1 MAEVPARA
9 RFLGWVAGSA
19 AARPLV
25 THLERRARAEQLRTD
40 QEALERAREEANSL
54 WRKNRRTR
62 SIDVLRRALMSNPA
76 ASATWHVYGARLLE
90 VGRGDAAFE
99 ALKNCVEL
107 DPLALDA
114 LELFNELARTRDTG
128 TGYARAAMDRMALV
142 IGDSSAKHREALDFL
157 VPARRTDILE
167 TLATSPDRLVRAVVA
182 LSTFGR
188 PSAQWAT
195 EIEPLG
201 LTEEEKAQAMLVYA
215 LARGRVREAI
225 SLMERMSPADL
236 PARSVRRAVRRAL
249 AKGDIPAAHD
259 LLEHYLRA
267 NPTDRWAGMKY
278 RETQGAVLT
287 DRELT
292 VKGFPFP
299 ARRAGPSYEPSPTR
313 SLYLLHNSLPYH
325 SAGYATRTQGILTA
339 LRGDGWRVDGVT
351 RLGYPYDMDGFR
363 YRESLPPLD
372 TVGDVDYRR
381 MHAHRLVIPKNPL
394 QHYVERYAI
403 EVEHLARTEKPFVIH
418 AASNY
423 LNGLAAVAAAN
434 RLGLP
439 SVYEVRGLWEVTR
452 GSRDPEWAAGEE
464 YAFHARMEADAARH
478 ATEVIAITD
487 ALARELV
494 IRGADAEKITV
505 VPNGVDADAFE
516 PRERD
521 HGLAASLDLEG
532 RVVIGY
538 LGSILDYEG
547 LDVLLQ
553 AVALLPAASRSRVAV
568 LIVGEGPERPRL
580 EEMTRELHLTSAVRF
595 VGRVPHDDVV
605 RYYSL
610 IDIAPF
616 PRLPLPVCEMVSP
629 LKPLEAF
636 AMEKVV
642 VVSSVAALAEMVT
655 DGVTGRVH
663 VKGDAASLAAVLDE
677 LVSDAD
683 ARAALAGA
691 GREWVHAHRTWR
703 QLVGPVGEIYE
714 RLGGQLLRA

>member
-1 MAEVPARA
+1 VADVSARS
-9 RFLGWVAGSA
+9 RFVGWVAASA
-19 AARPLV
+19 AARPMV
-25 THLERRARAEQLRTD
+25 AHLERKARAEQARAEH
-40 QEALERAREEANSL
+40 EALELAREEATSL
-54 WRKNRRTR
+54 WKRNRRTR
-62 SIDVLRRALMSNPA
+62 SIDVLRRTLLSHPA

-114 LELFNELARTRDTG
+114 LELYNELARTRDTG

-142 IGDSSAKHREALDFL
+142 IADRPTKHREALDFL
-157 VPARRTDILE
+157 VPARRTDILL
-167 TLATSPDRLVRAVVA
+167 TLAESPDRLVRAVVM
-182 LSTFGR
+182 LNTFGR
-188 PSAQWAT
+188 PSGDWAS

-201 LTEEEKAQAMLVYA
+201 LTEDEKAQAMLVYA

-249 AKGDIPAAHD
+249 TKGDVPAAHD

-267 NPTDRWAGMKY
+267 SPTDRWAGQKY

-292 VKGFPFP
+292 LKGFPFP
-299 ARRAGPSYEPSPTR
+299 ARGAEPSYGLDPSR
-313 SLYLLHNSLPYH
+313 SLCLLHNSLPYH
-325 SAGYATRTQGILTA
+325 SAGYATRTQGLLTA
-339 LRGDGWRVDGVT
+339 LRADGWRVDGVT
-351 RLGYPYDMDGFR
+351 RLGYPYDMDGFK
-363 YRESLPPLD
+363 YRESIPVLD
-372 TVGDVDYRR
+372 TVGEVDYRR

-394 QHYVERYAI
+394 QHYVERYAA

-423 LNGLAAVAAAN
+423 VNGLAAIAAAN
-434 RLGLP
+434 QLGLA

-464 YAFHARMEADAARH
+464 YAFQSRMEADAARH
-478 ATEVIAITD
+478 ATEVITITE

-494 IRGADAEKITV
+494 IRGTDPEKITV
-505 VPNGVDADAFE
+505 VPNGVDVDAFG

-521 HGLAASLDLEG
+521 QGLAASLDLEG

-553 AVALLPAASRSRVAV
+553 AVALLPPGSRSRVAV

-580 EEMTRELHLTSAVRF
+580 EEMARELHLTTVVRF
-595 VGRVPHDDVV
+595 VGRVPHDDVA

-663 VKGDAASLAAVLDE
+663 VKGDAASLAGILDE
-677 LVSDAD
+677 LVNDDA

-703 QLVGPVGEIYE
+703 QLVGPIGEIYE
-714 RLGGQLLRA
+714 RVGVQPRRS